1 MRIFDSQLNKMKG
14 RVKKEKIHIPTD
26 GAYLTKRI
34 IRTISKT
41 SIKEAFDSSMAAM
54 GYVIIAE
61 NGHLVKVKADGTKE
75 VISEIKQKKR
85 TTPFVLD

>member
-1 MRIFDSQLNKMKG
+1 MSGRI
-14 RVKKEKIHIPTD
+14 KKERANGTKS

-54 GYVIIAE
+54 GYAIIAE
-61 NGHLVKVKADGTKE
+61 NGSLVKVKADGTKE
-75 VISEIKQKKR
+75 VISEIKHKKR
-85 TTPFVLD
+85 TTPIVLD